1 MTKYRVDSFH
11 VAISLGDSAI
21 HLLVDVTDVTAK
33 DPKPK
38 VLSAVLIDGG
48 EDQPGRHKDSGD
60 TKHTRQK
67 KMPIYTAMR
76 WIENNYI
83 IDGKEV
89 DKIKRLAFDTIIITH
104 WDKDHYHGIVEILQN
119 GATTEDKT
127 EQLDTILKWNIDETP
142 ATHFYCSVKTAWERT
157 KSKKANGMNNSFRV
171 DDADNTISIKFKKDG
186 KEDWAKFAKFHAAD
200 KGTDDVLGVD
210 FFKNDAAIMPGS
222 DGTPLVDLLKAKK
235 LEAGRPAMLCIA
247 ANERH
252 FASKTE
258 ISKLAIDKPINIL
271 VVKDTSVTLTNQASI
286 ACLIVWEATPAPHVS
301 HYFAGDIGQKH
312 ESTMFNWLKTAGV
325 KKITNV
331 KLSHH
336 GSHFSTPLPMFTD
349 FQPKNTLVPT
359 PTYALHNHPSW
370 PVIVIW
376 FLWAHSLAPP
386 AVPRLVALTFPATIT
401 WVPESETEPEKGSW
415 YNLKDVKLD
424 ALQGKKDYKTYV
436 TYHDKQ
442 YEVLNEALVKNDKPK
457 VPNERLDRI
466 KQAEDI
472 QRAYVADRYAQIWS
486 LLGFP
491 TTEYHMGGCGI
502 YSVTQGKTAYKSL
515 CFVRIKCSQ
524 NTDEDGELQYVDL
537 GSSLPHTPT
546 PIVIERAMVLTAL
559 KTTVTPST
567 AVAAAIPA
575 APGAV
580 SRKRKLSDVD
590 DDMKEDAENDEDDRV
605 TDYDLLSHA
614 RVQPQAFF
622 IPKTTNPDE
631 MDSPPGDEGDEEHIE
646 GMEEYSLVDTSSA
659 TTGEEIFEA
668 QVVSL
673 SPKVQS
679 GGGVVNLNTNPSG
692 MWSVFT
698 RRLEDTKIKAQGVND
713 YERLDPG
720 LLNEFVSDL
729 HCGVICLEKRPE
741 DDPPPNGT
749 TPLSKVDEWAAWFAD
764 VLNAKDLAVID
775 AKGHKI
781 GGFTMQVSLAPIGA
795 GPGSPSTTWLKFS
808 TERSIL
814 EIAFGLASAAFISPE
829 GLLKQNS
836 GLVFGLHP
844 STPSEPVNI
853 VNMLNFAGL
862 GSLQKNPL
870 IAMMGAMAL
879 KPPST
884 NDELKNKRNAVWF
897 VPGNDYRTCIR
908 LEWQMDDT
916 SREELNSIFEPLQ
929 LTLGETTV
937 VTRRST
943 WWTTSG
949 TESKLISRGD
959 LVIHT
964 NIDLEG
970 IKLEG
975 LFEFNET
982 ASTFTMT
989 LNTKNTSALVKLLA
1003 WVSKLLD
1010 IDVGQFDFTSLENQS
1025 VGSFSLGEFHFR
1037 RITVGLTKDEWKG
1050 KAKMS
1055 TFRIDMEVELDI
1067 SSQGPTL
1074 FLVTYSYKKEDGSS
1088 ISAKIWTAPPAMPA
1102 LDQWRLLPEW
1112 ENYYEMSPISIDV
1125 SKWQTTL
1132 DLAAMADI
1140 DDAPSFL
1147 PTQVTMAEFQADKS
1161 GISFTG
1167 AMQPKPQKGDKVP
1180 IFSIGEIALYV
1191 GYEWGGKKS
1200 TVPSKALATAKSA
1213 GKFTGVFLI
1222 KALIQQP
1229 KGAKYGWP
1237 TQLIGQVVYTTDN
1250 GWVLSGS
1257 IYDLYASTLAQFFD
1271 SNLSGTAL
1279 SILET
1284 IKVQELNINY
1294 TYQKKAASS
1303 FDIDGILVLGPFKL
1317 SLKFTNDGKVW
1328 DFEAKVN
1335 TDQNKDVTSTVGEII
1350 HSIADTDLNLPDFLT
1365 NIEIGLKKEDYL
1377 ELIMKKVQLGTSDKY
1392 VMVVLITARLSGLI
1406 FQYLQFREIVD
1417 EGVKAPP
1424 VKRFL
1429 SASVGE
1435 LVDTAL
1441 PMIGK
1446 IPQPFDDILFLW
1458 VQGQGQAQPEKD
1470 GITKIQLESINKV
1483 LVDMKKKPMPYK
1495 TVSKSPPGDGDV
1507 LLTRGM
1513 HFMVLRKKGDSQS
1526 EVILDYAFEKTKTQ
1540 PPAGN
1545 ELVLAKDDGGVEDKG
1560 AAMTPYQTRKG
1571 PLSIKNI
1578 GLKYST
1584 GSSGKESI
1592 VSIRLDASVTIGPVE
1607 FGVMGLALNL
1617 NFAGSKELSLH
1628 NLPKPNVTLE
1638 GIAAGFNR
1646 PPITIA
1652 GGLLYHNDNDRMY
1665 YAGAIQVG
1673 YTPWLFQAAGYYG
1686 KIKKPK
1692 EFETIFLFCVLKG
1705 PLITLEFVSIEGVTG
1720 GFGYNSNLKFP
1731 TAHNILQ
1738 FPLITGDATD
1748 PDPKD
1753 GPFEIMNQLLGT
1765 SWFFPE
1771 EGSFWVAAGLTV
1783 KAFEILSVEAVIV
1796 IQWNPYVQL
1805 GIFGLA
1811 TASIPG
1817 GASKVKFA
1825 HVQLG
1830 IVASLNFETGVLKIE
1845 GELTPASYILDP
1857 NCHLTGGFALYSWF
1871 DSKDEALRGDW
1882 VFTIGGYHPSFSR
1895 PPGYPEVP
1903 RLGISWQFGG
1913 AISISGK
1920 AYFAITP
1927 KVCMGGG
1934 RLDVALSL
1942 DPLYAY
1948 FNAFVDFLIN
1958 FKPFYFIA
1966 EGGLTVGVKFTLD
1979 LWLVTVNI
1987 NIEISAKLYIKG
1999 PPIQG
2004 RVHVDFWVFGFDIDF
2019 GASKVDQPPPL
2030 LLDEFIAVVCQA
2042 KNAGIASMMI
2052 ESALGLAGAPEEASN
2067 SPDAFVFAVE
2077 EGLIPK
2083 DDVKSKPSGDMWN
2096 VRAATFE
2103 FSVNCKFAVESAKIE
2118 TRSPDGKLLKTDDVR
2133 GTGNPIY
2140 AKPMQT
2146 DQPISSTLTISIKAN
2161 KDVDLE
2167 EIITEPVWTINES
2180 ICKDVPLALW
2190 GQYNRSDDPSYNRN
2204 PQSML
2209 NGTKGKSVY
2218 LMMGVHLTRPLPL
2231 LSLDKTVPYDVVKFQ
2246 ISTLD
2251 NNDHIA
2257 MPDEPTKAFSPIP
2270 ALEEGQ
2276 WDAVQEKWDRPLAGE
2291 NAAEQTVNLWA
2302 ALGLG
2307 QLGWSKKNV
2316 YAEKAALTG
2325 AKPRRVIDN
2334 LAKYYLW
2341 SPVLSGV

>member
-11 VAISLGDSAI
+11 VAIAEGDSAI
-21 HLLVDVTDVTAK
+21 HLLVDDTDDK
-33 DPKPK
+33 HPK

-48 EDQPGRHKDSGD
+48 VDQARRHKDASLKRED
-60 TKHTRQK
+60 KL
-67 KMPIYTAMR
+67 PIYVAME
-76 WIENNYI
+76 WIEENYVVDG
-83 IDGKEV
+83 IDVRGTK
-89 DKIKRLAFDTIIITH
+89 KLAFDTIIITH
-104 WDKDHYHGIVEILQN
+104 WDQDHYDGIVKVLQK
-119 GATTEDKT
+119 GAESID
-127 EQLDTILKWNIDETP
+127 EAFQLGTILKWNPDGTP
-142 ATHFYCSVKTAWERT
+142 ASHFYCPNKDARRVGSREVK
-157 KSKKANGMNNSFRV
+157 KMKNCFKAN
-171 DDADNTISIKFKKDG
+171 ADNTVSIQYDDAG
-186 KEDWAKFAKFHAAD
+186 KEAWAVFAKFHAD
-200 KGTDDVLGVD
+200 DGTNKVLGVD
-210 FFKNDAAIMPGS
+210 FFKNDAAVMPGS
-222 DGTPLVDLLKAKK
+222 DGTKLVSLLKEKK
-235 LEAGRPAMLCIA
+235 LDAGRPAMLCVF

-252 FASKTE
+252 FASSSE
-258 ISKLAIDKPINIL
+258 ISTLFSIL
-271 VVKDTSVTLTNQASI
+271 VMKDTSVTPTNQASI
-286 ACLIVWEATPAPHVS
+286 GALIVWEGTPTPHIS
-301 HYFAGDIGQKH
+301 HYFAGDIGQTH
-312 ESTMFNWLKTAGV
+312 ESTMFNWIKTAGV
-325 KKITNV
+325 TQITNM

-336 GSHFSTPLPMFTD
+336 GSHFSTPLTTFND
-349 FQPKNTLVPT
+349 FKPKNTLVPT
-359 PTYALHNHPSW
+359 PTYSLHNHPTW
-370 PVIVIW
+370 AVIVVW
-376 FLWAHSLAPP
+376 FLWAHSLPP
-386 AVPRLVALTFPATIT
+386 GPVPRLVALTFPARIT
-401 WVPESETEPEKGSW
+401 WVPNPPPPPPAVPDPDDGKWYRLEKITLEAFKGDTAS
-415 YNLKDVKLD
+415 
-424 ALQGKKDYKTYV
+424 GRTYT
-436 TYHDKQ
+436 TYHDAQ
-442 YEVLNEALVKNDKPK
+442 YKLLNEALVKHGKTK
-457 VPNERLDRI
+457 VPNERTDMI
-466 KQAEDI
+466 KETDDL
-472 QRAYVADRYAQIWS
+472 QRAYIANRFAQIWGQ
-486 LLGFP
+486 LGFP
-491 TTEYHMGGCGI
+491 TTEYHMASCGT
-502 YSVTQGKTAYKSL
+502 YSVDNGRGSTYKAL
-515 CFVRIKCSQ
+515 CFVRVICSQ
-524 NTDEDGELQYVDL
+524 DNMLDGEIHYVDMR
-537 GSSLPHTPT
+537 SSALQTPA
-546 PIVIERAMVLTAL
+546 PIVIKEAMKLTKLAV
-559 KTTVTPST
+559 TATPST
-567 AVAAAIPA
+567 SVAATTPS
-575 APGAV
+575 APGSS
-580 SRKRKLSDVD
+580 SRKRKRKISDVS
-590 DDMKEDAENDEDDRV
+590 DDMVMNAENDGDDRV
-605 TDYDLLSHA
+605 IDFDLISHS
-614 RVQPQAFF
+614 RVQSEAFF
-622 IPKTTNPDE
+622 TVETTNPDE
-631 MDSPPGDEGDEEHIE
+631 MDSPPDGKTGQPTEGSEPQSLIDSSFATTVDEIIE
-646 GMEEYSLVDTSSA
+646 VPVISSPASDYREDSIVPSA
-659 TTGEEIFEA
+659 T
-668 QVVSL
+668 
-673 SPKVQS
+673 
-679 GGGVVNLNTNPSG
+679 NPNG

-698 RRLEDTKIKAQGVND
+698 RRLADSTIIAQGVND

-720 LLNEFVSDL
+720 LLDYFVSDL
-729 HCGVICLEKRPE
+729 HCGVICLDKRPE
-741 DDPPPNGT
+741 DDPPPNST
-749 TPLSKVDEWAAWFAD
+749 TPFSKVDEWRAWFSD

-775 AKGHKI
+775 AKGREI
-781 GGFTMQVSLAPIGA
+781 GGFVMQVSLAPLGT

-814 EIAFGLASAAFISPE
+814 ELTFGSESASNISPE
-829 GLLKQNS
+829 GLLIQNS
-836 GLVFGLHP
+836 GLVFGLHS
-844 STPSEPVNI
+844 STQQPLESVNI

-870 IAMMGAMAL
+870 IAMMGAIAL

-884 NDELKNKRNAVWF
+884 NDELRNRRNAVWF
-897 VPGNDYRTCIR
+897 VPGNDYRTCLR
-908 LEWQMDDT
+908 LEWQMDEQ
-916 SREELNSIFEPLQ
+916 SRDEFNSIFEPLH
-929 LTLGETTV
+929 LTLGETTI
-937 VTRRST
+937 VTRRTT
-943 WWTTSG
+943 WWTTNG
-949 TESKLISRGD
+949 TQSKLISKGS

-982 ASTFTMT
+982 ASTFAMT
-989 LNTKNTSALVKLLA
+989 LDTKDTSALAKLLA
-1003 WVSKLLD
+1003 WVSKALD

-1025 VGSFSLGEFHFR
+1025 AGSFSLGEFHFR
-1037 RITVGLTKDEWKG
+1037 RITVGLTKDDGKG
-1050 KAKMS
+1050 KAKVS
-1055 TFRIDMEVELDI
+1055 TFRVDMEVALDLGGP
-1067 SSQGPTL
+1067 GPTL
-1074 FLVTYSYKKEDGSS
+1074 FLVTYAYKKGDGSS
-1088 ISAKIWTAPPAMPA
+1088 ISAKIWTAPPAMPDLA
-1102 LDQWRLLPEW
+1102 QWSLLPEW
-1112 ENYYEMSPISIDV
+1112 ENYYQLSPVSVDV

-1132 DLAAMADI
+1132 DLAAIAGI

-1147 PTQVTMAEFQADKS
+1147 PTQVTMAEFEADKT
-1161 GISFTG
+1161 GIYFRGS
-1167 AMQPKPQKGDKVP
+1167 MKPKPNKGDKVP
-1180 IFSIGEIALYV
+1180 LFTIGEISLSVA
-1191 GYEWGGKKS
+1191 YEWVGKKS
-1200 TVPSKALATAKSA
+1200 TVPSKALVTAKTA
-1213 GKFTGVFLI
+1213 GKFTGAFLI
-1222 KALIQQP
+1222 KALIKQP
-1229 KGAKYGWP
+1229 EGAKYGWP

-1271 SNLSGTAL
+1271 PDLSGTAM
-1279 SILET
+1279 SVLET
-1284 IKVQELNINY
+1284 IRVQELNVNY
-1294 TYQKKAASS
+1294 TYQKKVASS

-1335 TDQNKDVTSTVGEII
+1335 TDQNKDITSTVGEII
-1350 HSIADTDLNLPDFLT
+1350 HSIADSDLNLPEFLT
-1365 NIEIGLKKEDYL
+1365 NIKIGLKKEDYL
-1377 ELIMKKVQLGTSDKY
+1377 ELIMRKVQIGTSDQY
-1392 VMVVLITARLSGLI
+1392 VMVVVITARLSGLV

-1435 LVDTAL
+1435 LVDAAL

-1458 VQGQGQAQPEKD
+1458 VQGQGQVQPEKD

-1483 LVDMKKKPMPYK
+1483 LLDMNKKPMPYK

-1507 LLTRGM
+1507 VLTMGM

-1526 EVILDYAFEKTKTQ
+1526 EVLLDYAFEKTKAQ
-1540 PPAGN
+1540 PSAGN
-1545 ELVLAKDDGGVEDKG
+1545 ELVLAKDDGEVEDKG
-1560 AAMTPYQTRKG
+1560 AAMAPYQTRKG

-1592 VSIRLDASVTIGPVE
+1592 FSIRLDASVTIGPVE

-1628 NLPKPNVTLE
+1628 NLPKPSVSLE

-1652 GGLLYHNDNDRMY
+1652 GGLLYHNDDERKY

-1686 KIKKPK
+1686 KTKKPK
-1692 EFETIFLFCVLKG
+1692 QFETIFLFCVLKG
-1705 PLITLEFVSIEGVTG
+1705 PLITLEFVTIEGVTG

-1748 PDPKD
+1748 PDPND

-1882 VFTIGGYHPSFSR
+1882 VFTIGGYHPSFSK

-1987 NIEISAKLYIKG
+1987 NIEISARLYIKG

-2030 LLDEFIAVVCQA
+2030 PLDEFIEVVCQA

-2052 ESALGLAGAPEEASN
+2052 ESALGSGDGQEEASK

-2083 DDVKSKPSGDMWN
+2083 DDVKSKPSGDEWF

-2103 FSVNCKFAVESAKIE
+2103 FSVNCKFAVESAKVE
-2118 TRSPDGKLLKTDDVR
+2118 TRSPDGTLLKTDDVR
-2133 GTGNPIY
+2133 GTGIPIY

-2146 DQPISSTLTISIKAN
+2146 DQPISSALTISIKAN
-2161 KDVDLE
+2161 KDVGLE

-2190 GQYNRSDDPSYNRN
+2190 GQYNHSEDPSYNKN

-2270 ALEEGQ
+2270 ALEDGQ
-2276 WDAVQEKWDRPLAGE
+2276 WDAVKEKWDKPLAGE

-2316 YAEKAALTG
+2316 YAEKAVLTG

-2334 LAKYYLW
+2334 LPKYYLW